1 MVQPLPESE
10 SDAYRSLVDRRASAP
25 GARAAAQAIIDDV
38 RRGGD
43 AAVQALTERLD
54 GVRLSDS
61 RVGADAIAA
70 AQGRLDPELA
80 AALAEA
86 MRRIETVHRAQLRGE
101 SRSEPVPGLQVW
113 REWRPFQR
121 VGLYVPGGRAR
132 YPSSVLML
140 AVPARLAGCRE
151 VVLCSPPQPDGN
163 LPDVVLAAAA
173 ISGVTEVHR
182 VGGAQAIAALA
193 YGTERLRRVD
203 KIFGPGN
210 AYVTAAKLLV
220 VGEVAVDMPAGPSE
234 LVIVTDGSAPAG
246 WLAADLLA
254 QAEHAPDAIGVLV
267 STDAGL
273 AAAIAAVLGQA
284 AAAQIRLFTAT
295 DLERAIRFA
304 DDFAPEHLA
313 LDCEDAARW
322 LPAISRA
329 GSVFLGS
336 YSPPAAGDYA
346 TGANHV
352 LPTGGSARSFGG
364 LGVEA
369 FGRMVQ
375 VQAGSRSAIDE
386 LIRVAAPLATVEGL
400 AAHRR
405 SIEIRNA
412 AP

>member
-1 MVQPLPESE
+1 MILPLPEPG
-10 SDAYRSLVDRRASAP
+10 SDAYRALIERTATAASAR
-25 GARAAAQAIIDDV
+25 ARAAEIVADV
-38 RRGGD
+38 RGRGD
-43 AAVQALTERLD
+43 RALRAWTERLD
-54 GVRLSDS
+54 GVGLSDS
-61 RVGADAIAA
+61 LVAADAIEA
-70 AQGRLDPELA
+70 AQRRLDPA
-80 AALAEA
+80 VTAALAEA
-86 MRRIETVHRAQLRGE
+86 MRRIETVHRVQVRDEA
-101 SRSEPVPGLQVW
+101 RSEPVPGLQVW

-140 AVPARLAGCRE
+140 AVPARIAGCRE
-151 VVLCSPPQPDGN
+151 VVLCSPPRPDGN
-163 LPDVVLAAAA
+163 LPDAVLAAAA
-173 ISGVTEVHR
+173 VSGVTEVHR
-182 VGGAQAIAALA
+182 AGGAQAIAALA

-220 VGEVAVDMPAGPSE
+220 VGDVAVDMPAGPSE
-234 LVIVTDGSAPAG
+234 LVIVTDGSARAD

-254 QAEHAPDAIGVLV
+254 QVEHAPDAIGVLV
-267 STDAGL
+267 STDAGM
-273 AAAIAAVLGQA
+273 AAAIAAVLGEA
-284 AAAQIRLFTAT
+284 AAPQIRLFTAA

-313 LDCEDAARW
+313 LDCEDAACW
-322 LPAISRA
+322 LPSISRA
-329 GSVFLGS
+329 GSVFLGP

-375 VQAGSRSAIDE
+375 VQAGSRPAIDE
-386 LIRVAAPLATVEGL
+386 LIRVSAPLAAVEGL

-405 SIEIRNA
+405 SIEIRTD